1 MGDITRRIDRYR
13 LKSEP
18 ERVFELL
25 KELRPDMERR
35 HEVEQLRLYA
45 IELKARQVLNSADVP
60 SMLYVFYLNYARE
73 LHRLS
78 SRSVCRVKTG
88 QGVHIQVFRSMTYEF
103 FARLG
108 KEDPPAI
115 AGIKVGKHG
124 FHFSLSYKLLAQRVH
139 STAQTD
145 LS

>member
-1 MGDITRRIDRYR
+1 MGDIMRRIDRYR

-35 HEVEQLRLYA
+35 HEFEQVRLYA

-78 SRSVCRVKTG
+78 KRLSGPSLAREANVLLEKWVARTLERTALERIRDEAFSVGT
-88 QGVHIQVFRSMTYEF
+88 
-103 FARLG
+103 
-108 KEDPPAI
+108 
-115 AGIKVGKHG
+115 
-124 FHFSLSYKLLAQRVH
+124 
-139 STAQTD
+139 
-145 LS
+145 